1 MIDERVNVIIAG
13 GGFFGCSIA
22 IMLKQRGMRP
32 LVVEAASDLLTR
44 ASQVNQARVHGGYHY
59 PRSLITA
66 YRSRYNYERFRHV
79 YREAIVDRFTKVYG
93 VSRLFS
99 KVTASQF
106 EVFMQRIGAPLKV
119 APDKIARMFD
129 SNLTESVWIAEEC
142 AFDCSLLRERCRRDL
157 EESGIPIRYDTR
169 VLSAQRAIRGTVVA
183 SLSDGSELPV
193 ELVINATYSGLN
205 LLTQGS
211 GLPVI
216 PLKHE
221 LAEMALIRLPEE
233 LDGLS
238 VTMMCGPFFSFM
250 PYPSRGLTTLSHVR
264 YTPHLQWFEKPDT
277 QQRDP
282 YERFG
287 QMVKNTHYQYMV
299 TDAARYIPSL
309 SNSEYVDS
317 LWEVK
322 TLLPQTEV
330 DDGRPILFRRDP
342 ALPEV
347 IHVMG
352 GKIDNIFDV
361 EDELDAVLSSSP
373 VKIPL

>member
-1 MIDERVNVIIAG
+1 MINVVIVG

-22 IMLKQRGMRP
+22 LMLKRRGMNP
-32 LVVEAASDLLTR
+32 MVVEAEEELLMR
-44 ASQVNQARVHGGYHY
+44 ASRVNQARVHGGYHY

-66 YRSRYNYERFRHV
+66 YRSRYNYERFCRE
-79 YREAIVDRFTKVYG
+79 YREAIVDEFTKVYG

-99 KVTASQF
+99 KVTAQQF
-106 EVFMQRIGAPLKV
+106 EVFMQRIGAPLKP
-119 APDKIARMFD
+119 APDRITGLFD
-129 SNLTESVWIAEEC
+129 ANLTESVWVAQEC
-142 AFDCSLLRERCRRDL
+142 AFDCSLLRARCQRDL
-157 EESGIPIRYDTR
+157 DEAGIPIRFGVR
-169 VLSAQRAIRGTVVA
+169 VLSAQRDLHGRVVA
-183 SLSDGSELPV
+183 GLSDGTEWPV

-211 GLPVI
+211 ELPVI

-221 LAEMALIRLPEE
+221 LAEMALVRLPEE

-250 PYPSRGLTTLSHVR
+250 PYPSCGLTTLSHVR
-264 YTPHLQWFEKPDT
+264 YTPHLQWFEKPESII
-277 QQRDP
+277 RDP
-282 YERFG
+282 YQRFG
-287 QMVKNTHYQYMV
+287 QLVKETHYQYMV
-299 TDAARYIPSL
+299 TDASRYIPAL
-309 SNSEYVDS
+309 AKAEYVDS

-330 DDGRPILFRRDP
+330 DDSRPILFRRDP
-342 ALPEV
+342 IMPEV

-361 EDELDAVLSSSP
+361 ADELDAVLKGKTE
-373 VKIPL
+373 VLERLT

>member
-1 MIDERVNVIIAG
+1 MINVVIAG

-22 IMLKQRGMRP
+22 VMLKRRGLHPM
-32 LVVEAASDLLTR
+32 VVEAEDELLTR
-44 ASQVNQARVHGGYHY
+44 ASRVNQARVHGGYHY
-59 PRSLITA
+59 PRSLMTA
-66 YRSRYNYERFRHV
+66 YRSRYNYARFKDV

-93 VSRLFS
+93 VSRSFS
-99 KVTASQF
+99 KVTAQQF
-106 EVFMQRIGAPLKV
+106 AVFMERIGAPLSP
-119 APDKIARMFD
+119 APDRVRGMFD
-129 SNLTESVWIAEEC
+129 DRLTESVWIAEEC

-157 EESGIPIRYDTR
+157 EQAEIPVRFSTR
-169 VLSAQRAIRGTVVA
+169 VSGARRDEKGAVIA
-183 SLSDGSELPV
+183 ELSDGSEWPV
-193 ELVINATYSGLN
+193 DLIINATYSGLN
-205 LLTQGS
+205 LLTHGAA
-211 GLPVI
+211 LPAI

-221 LAEMALIRLPEE
+221 LAEMALVKLPTE

-264 YTPHLQWFEKPDT
+264 YTPHVQWFEKAGSEIK
-277 QQRDP
+277 DP
-282 YERFG
+282 YARYA
-287 QMVKNTHYQYMV
+287 QLPKVTNYPYMI
-299 TDAARYIPSL
+299 TDAARYIPALASA
-309 SNSEYVDS
+309 EYVDS

-342 ALPEV
+342 VMPEL

-361 EDELDAVLSSSP
+361 EDELDAVLLGKAEMLKS
-373 VKIPL
+373 